1 MKFRRIVPMSLL
13 LALLAGCGSV
23 YPGAAAIVD
32 GEEISRTQVDD
43 LASTYCLFMTGQGR
57 QVSQLDARRQAT
69 ADLIA
74 EKVMD
79 EVFAKE
85 GIKVTV
91 REYQVSSTER
101 NGLTEFFKD
110 QTDAVVILIERNNR
124 IQKGAQ
130 KLLQRTNDEISDADL
145 PTFTTQLI
153 LQYVGEARVEIDPR
167 LGIANDLSGSVP
179 SGSISVPD
187 KSGFALNATPKM
199 C

>member
-1 MKFRRIVPMSLL
+1 M
-13 LALLAGCGSV
+13 
-23 YPGAAAIVD
+23 VD
-32 GEEISRTQVDD
+32 GDEISRTQVDE
-43 LASTYCLFMTGQGR
+43 LASTYCVFMSGQGR
-57 QVSQLDARRQAT
+57 EVSQLNARRQAA

-79 EVFAKE
+79 DVFATE
-85 GIKVTV
+85 GIKVIAS
-91 REYQVSSTER
+91 EYQLTLSER
-101 NGLTEFFKD
+101 NGLKEFFEGE
-110 QTDAVVILIERNNR
+110 TDAIIVLIERNNR

-130 KLLQRTNDEISDADL
+130 KLLRRTNLEIPDAEL
-145 PTFTTQLI
+145 SKFTTQLI

-187 KSGFALNATPKM
+187 NSGFALNATEQM

>member
-1 MKFRRIVPMSLL
+1 MKLRRFVPMSLL
-13 LALLAGCGSV
+13 FAVLAGCGAI
-23 YPGAAAIVD
+23 YPGAAAVVD
-32 GEEISRTQVDD
+32 GEEISRTQVDE
-43 LASTYCLFMTGQGR
+43 LASTYCVFMSGQGR
-57 QVSQLDARRQAT
+57 EVSQLNARRQAA

-79 EVFAKE
+79 DVFATE
-85 GIKVTV
+85 GIKVIAS
-91 REYQVSSTER
+91 EYQLTLSER
-101 NGLTEFFKD
+101 NGLKEFFEGE
-110 QTDAVVILIERNNR
+110 TDAIIVLIERNNR

-130 KLLQRTNDEISDADL
+130 KLLRRTNLEIPDAEL
-145 PTFTTQLI
+145 SKFTTQLI

-187 KSGFALNATPKM
+187 NSGFALNATEQM